1 MDLLNRAI
9 GCLQIHAPA
18 DAGAAQILKEFNS
31 VKNLNYPIP
40 DPAWDYA
47 TVYDRLYQSKF
58 DIEQLISQI
67 SQIEDAAG
75 ETDAA
80 AIAKLDQVVAQLQET
95 RRLLTRS

>member
-1 MDLLNRAI
+1 MDLLTRAI

-18 DAGAAQILKEFNS
+18 DAGAKQILQEYNMR
-31 VKNLNYPIP
+31 NLNYPIP